1 MQFNVTNVV
10 FDFNDSTLDPL
21 STEDKLAHIQDT
33 LGVWE
38 VEDEEE
44 LVDKISDCIGY
55 CIKSIN
61 YHWVSIQCFNHV
73 SISKLVPVALIE
85 TQISKGS

>member
-38 VEDEEE
+38 VENEEE

-61 YHWVSIQCFNHV
+61 YH
-73 SISKLVPVALIE
+73 
-85 TQISKGS
+85 

>member
-21 STEDKLAHIQDT
+21 STEDKLAYIQDT

-38 VEDEEE
+38 VENEEE

-61 YHWVSIQCFNHV
+61 YH
-73 SISKLVPVALIE
+73 
-85 TQISKGS
+85 